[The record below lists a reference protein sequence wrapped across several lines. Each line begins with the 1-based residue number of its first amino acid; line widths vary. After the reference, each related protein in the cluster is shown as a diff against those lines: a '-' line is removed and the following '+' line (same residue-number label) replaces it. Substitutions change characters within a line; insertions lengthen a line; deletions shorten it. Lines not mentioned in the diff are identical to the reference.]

1 MPEPGRSPQQGCQ
14 GERPSLAAS
23 VDLKKLRSARTAAL
37 VLGGLGCIVAGIWVI
52 AAALF
57 GAAIGAGAGLV
68 VMGPALLLT
77 EWVSR

>member
-1 MPEPGRSPQQGCQ
+1 M
-14 GERPSLAAS
+14 
-23 VDLKKLRSARTAAL
+23 DLRKLKSARTAAL
-37 VLGGLGCIVAGIWVI
+37 ILGGLGCFIAGIWVI

-57 GAAIGAGAGLV
+57 GAVIGAGVGLV

>member
-1 MPEPGRSPQQGCQ
+1 M
-14 GERPSLAAS
+14 
-23 VDLKKLRSARTAAL
+23 DLRKLKSARTAAL
-37 VLGGLGCIVAGIWVI
+37 ILGGLGCIVAGIWVI

-57 GAAIGAGAGLV
+57 GAVIGAGAGLF